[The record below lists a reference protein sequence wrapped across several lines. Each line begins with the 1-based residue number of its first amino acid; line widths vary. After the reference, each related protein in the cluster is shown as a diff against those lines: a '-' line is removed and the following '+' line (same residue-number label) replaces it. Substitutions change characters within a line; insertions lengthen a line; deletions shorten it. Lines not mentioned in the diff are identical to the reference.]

1 MLRAGRSGTRSSE
14 RPAAAAPRRQ
24 RYRSAKSPRL
34 KRESNVSSLFFES
47 VCAVNRSEFIVAVVR
62 RPKRWCIADL
72 TNLKMHSTE
81 IGAMKASSILENKLG
96 RIPCAGDAMTGTS
109 RRSQLIILKNDLL
122 LAHNRAERADLE
134 RVVALMSEAISIIS
148 SQLNSPRTAQADK

>member
-1 MLRAGRSGTRSSE
+1 MDHD
-14 RPAAAAPRRQ
+14 PASDRLQPRQGRQ

-34 KRESNVSSLFFES
+34 KPESYVSSLYFEN
-47 VCAVNRSEFIVAVVR
+47 VCAVNRSELIVAVVR

-81 IGAMKASSILENKLG
+81 IGAMKTSGIVENKLG
-96 RIPCAGDAMTGTS
+96 RIPCAGDAMTDTS

-122 LAHNRAERADLE
+122 LAHNRAERADLD